1 MKEIVKASQLV
12 PFLNTKNNSDLK
24 FRNEAVIE
32 RKEVL
37 VNKVESLNEE
47 EGTVW
52 CTITTQGVDRMGDI
66 VASEGIDTNEFK
78 KIPSV
83 FINHDYSLLPVAKC
97 LELKHMPD
105 CIMAKMQFVLS
116 VPVIKNIFELV
127 KAGVMK
133 GISIGF
139 DAKEVI
145 LKGSKAWDG
154 ICKSLKLNDTD
165 KEKAIRII
173 SKWELYEFSL
183 VSIPANSDCYTK
195 SLKDA
200 KQEVSPELI
209 KYLGIKELKNEPE
222 VKAEVKQ
229 EVTEVK
235 EVTKE
240 NVAEVV
246 KDILKEVVGE
256 EVKPE
261 VKPEVKE
268 EVKQEVKPE
277 IKPEIKT
284 EVKEEIKE
292 VVAPEVIEIIPHV
305 KRYIQ
310 VIQTPEETNEYIQKS
325 IEARL
330 RGKTRIV
337 IVGQ

>member
-222 VKAEVKQ
+222 VKQEIKSEVK
-229 EVTEVK
+229 EEVK

-256 EVKPE
+256 EVKQE
-261 VKPEVKE
+261 IKSETKEEVKE
-268 EVKQEVKPE
+268 EVKEAKEEVKQ
-277 IKPEIKT
+277 
-284 EVKEEIKE
+284 VIKE
-292 VVAPEVIEIIPHV
+292 VVAPEPVIEIIPHV